1 MKRCLILIALI
12 LSAAP
17 LGARETSSIPGG
29 IARIPLGGG
38 DTPPTVRVA
47 DTRALVRREGTQW
60 VSIVGVP
67 LLAEAGSRVSVDID
81 HRDGRRE
88 TAQILVRE
96 KKYREQHLKLPPE
109 RADLPAEEIEQFERE
124 RDRLRQLLRT
134 FSDTTPDT
142 LALLAP
148 ARGRRTGS
156 FGLRRYING
165 EPRNPHTGLDIAAP
179 AGTRVVAAA
188 AGRVI
193 DTGSYFFLGETVM
206 LDHGQGLITLYS
218 HLRRIDARPGEAVA
232 AGSAIGEVGATGRAT
247 GPHLHFAVYLNG
259 VAVDPAIFLRK

>member
-1 MKRCLILIALI
+1 MKRCLLLIALV

-29 IARIPLGGG
+29 IARIALGGG

-47 DTRALVRREGTQW
+47 DTRVLVRREGAQW
-60 VSIVGVP
+60 WATVGVP
-67 LLAEAGSRVSVDID
+67 LLAEPGSRVLVDIE

-88 TAQILVRE
+88 TAQIVVRE

-109 RADLPAEEIEQFERE
+109 RADLPAEEIEHFERE

-134 FSDTTPDT
+134 FSDPAPST

-148 ARGRRTGS
+148 TSGRRTGS
-156 FGLRRYING
+156 FGSRRFING

-218 HLRRIDARPGEAVA
+218 HLRRIDARPGDAVA
-232 AGSAIGEVGATGRAT
+232 AGAAIGEVGATGRAT

-259 VAVDPAIFLRK
+259 VAVDPVILLRK